1 MTRRARLLIVLG
13 LNLVLIAGLVA
24 VGIAGHSVGLLAAGG
39 DYLADSGAIALA
51 LLAIWLR
58 DRPTTAR
65 RPQGYPRATAY
76 AALVNAGLLLLV
88 VVLVFFATARR
99 LVTGTGHV
107 HGLPV
112 MLAAVVAGT
121 VMVAGAMVLG
131 GDLDQDDDTDA
142 DRANMRA
149 VLLDTIADAAAA
161 AGVAIAGLII
171 LVTGGWFWL
180 DPTVALI
187 ISAVIGYHVVLLLRD
202 APALCAAQP
211 RRSAPGGDRSGHCV
225 TDASVSGYRCPK

>member
-1 MTRRARLLIVLG
+1 MWSSSHTLVVMTRRARLLIVLG
-13 LNLVLIAGLVA
+13 LNLALIGGLVA

-39 DYLADSGAIALA
+39 DYLADSGAIVLA
-51 LLAIWLR
+51 LLAIWLQN
-58 DRPTTAR
+58 RPATIR

-76 AALVNAGLLLLV
+76 AALVNAGLLLVV
-88 VVLVFFATARR
+88 VVLVFIAAARR
-99 LVTGTGHV
+99 LLTGTGHV

-112 MLAAVVAGT
+112 MLAAGVAAI
-121 VMVAGAMVLG
+121 VMVAGALVLG

-149 VLLDTIADAAAA
+149 VLLDTVADAAAA

-180 DPTVALI
+180 DPAVALL
-187 ISAVIGYHVVLLLRD
+187 ISAGIGYHVVLLLRD
-202 APALCAAQP
+202 ISRTVRRPAT
-211 RRSAPGGDRSGHCV
+211 R
-225 TDASVSGYRCPK
+225 

>member
-13 LNLVLIAGLVA
+13 LNLMLIAGLVV
-24 VGIAGHSVGLLAAGG
+24 VGITGHSIGLLAAGG
-39 DYLADSGAIALA
+39 DYLADSGAIVLA

-58 DRPTTAR
+58 DRPPTAR
-65 RPQGYPRATAY
+65 RPQGYLRATAY
-76 AALVNAGLLLLV
+76 AALVNAGLLLVV
-88 VVLVFFATARR
+88 VVLVFIAAARR
-99 LVTGTGHV
+99 LLTGTGHV

-112 MLAAVVAGT
+112 MLAAGVAAC
-121 VMVAGAMVLG
+121 VMVAGALVLG

-149 VLLDTIADAAAA
+149 VLLDTVADAAAA

-180 DPTVALI
+180 DPAVALI

-202 APALCAAQP
+202 ISRTVHRPAT
-211 RRSAPGGDRSGHCV
+211 R
-225 TDASVSGYRCPK
+225 